1 MFQKMFQ
8 NKEFLDGIFSPE
20 DHLNDLTWFNPSSK
34 KRIKRLKIFK
44 QNSDPI
50 PKANTIVLKELQ
62 FYLVTIYNRYKETV

>member
-20 DHLNDLTWFNPSSK
+20 DHLNDLTWSK
-34 KRIKRLKIFK
+34 KRKRIKRLQIFK

-50 PKANTIVLKELQ
+50 PKANIVFKKVQ
-62 FYLVTIYNRYKETV
+62 FLL